1 MVDCFLLPKIK
12 KCSSTDVFLGVFS
25 DFSEQLSTTSERLLR
40 RTKTVTIAL
49 PDNVRS
55 SHQEVLFEIADLK
68 YLRKVPGKASFMKVF
83 CSLIFL
89 KNAASQI
96 FSMEFY

>member
-1 MVDCFLLPKIK
+1 MVDYLLLPKIK

-49 PDNVRS
+49 PDNLRS
-55 SHQEVLFEIADLK
+55 NHQDVLFEIADPK
-68 YLRKVPGKASFMKVF
+68 YLRKVPRTALFIKCFV
-83 CSLIFL
+83 CYFL
-89 KNAASQI
+89 KKKTASQI
-96 FSMEFY
+96 FFL

>member
-40 RTKTVTIAL
+40 RTKTVTMAL
-49 PDNVRS
+49 PDNLRS
-55 SHQEVLFEIADLK
+55 SHQKVLFQIADPK
-68 YLRKVPGKASFMKVF
+68 YLGKMPGNHR
-83 CSLIFL
+83 L
-89 KNAASQI
+89 
-96 FSMEFY
+96 